1 MSSPQQF
8 PLTRTAAY
16 LAAPLWAVQALIW
29 TAGPK
34 VQEQTAP
41 YRITDV
47 ALFEL
52 FWSSI
57 AAAVGLSAVAALG
70 IPAYL
75 RARPTRAVRTGS
87 VLARVA
93 VAAAGV
99 AGLSIVVAPIPR
111 LQPAA
116 LTVMTTALYAA
127 TVLLAAS
134 LIVYAVGSWTAA
146 RRAGTS
152 VLLPSALAVLTVVT
166 LVAILASSSA
176 STVGLSFAVAVVVLD
191 GLAWLAWGNALA
203 GTRRQHAEAH
213 A

>member
-1 MSSPQQF
+1 
-8 PLTRTAAY
+8 
-16 LAAPLWAVQALIW
+16 
-29 TAGPK
+29 
-34 VQEQTAP
+34 
-41 YRITDV
+41 
-47 ALFEL
+47 
-52 FWSSI
+52 
-57 AAAVGLSAVAALG
+57 
-70 IPAYL
+70 
-75 RARPTRAVRTGS
+75 
-87 VLARVA
+87 

-127 TVLLAAS
+127 TVLLAVS
-134 LIVYAVGSWTAA
+134 LILYAVGSRTAA

-166 LVAILASSSA
+166 LVAILASSTA